1 MTEHITDL
9 VTWAFFAA
17 NGGRILAYIPQLH
30 AAWKCENG
38 AKSVSR
44 MTWGYFA
51 FAHLTG
57 ILYGL
62 LVIHNQQMAL
72 VFGGN
77 FVVCCLLVGIVTWK
91 TSRHRQPRVQ
101 TPTLTCIIG
110 SGGIQE
116 ATDTA
121 EKQPAPNWG

>member
-9 VTWAFFAA
+9 VTWAFLTV
-17 NGGRILAYIPQLH
+17 NGGRIVAYIPQVV
-30 AAWKCENG
+30 AAWKCDNG

-44 MTWGYFA
+44 LTWGYFA

-62 LVIHNQQMAL
+62 LVIHNHQMAL

-91 TSRHRQPRVQ
+91 KSRNHHPRVQ
-101 TPTLTCIIG
+101 KPTLICIAG
-110 SGGIQE
+110 KRGAQE
-116 ATDTA
+116 SVAA
-121 EKQPAPNWG
+121 SEIHPALNRG